1 MLNTFSTL
9 AATVNYRIFDLAVKM
24 GSLILRDPP
33 KSSGSGDAGA
43 SVTEGMNTIGAVI
56 QTVVMTAGSILALFG
71 ILQVG
76 ISFSQHDAQQ
86 RINGF
91 LFLAGGVLIAAAPSL
106 LQAFG
111 LSSFGS

>member
-1 MLNTFSTL
+1 MLNIFSML
-9 AATVNYRIFDLAVKM
+9 AATVNYRIFDLAIKT
-24 GSLILRDPP
+24 GSLILRSGG
-33 KSSGSGDAGA
+33 SSGGGDAGA